1 MVPKETDKMDIVV
14 RIYLDTETTGLDP
27 SVHEVIEVAVVREE
41 VEYPYTGPGKITLMW
56 SRKVAPQHIETAE
69 PVALKVN
76 GYAPEAWANAVPFS
90 TIAEELVEHLKG
102 GMIIGHNPKF
112 DTGFI
117 TAELKRAGVEP
128 RISHRTIDT
137 TTAAYMA
144 WGLDGKM
151 KLSLDNL
158 RSHLGLSSDG
168 AHTAL
173 QDALDCREVF
183 YRALAA
189 RMESPDFSR
198 GDD

>member
-1 MVPKETDKMDIVV
+1 MEPIV

-27 SVHEVIEVAVVREE
+27 TVNEVIEVAIVREE
-41 VEYPYTGPGKITLMW
+41 VEYPYTGPGKLTLMW

-76 GYAPEAWANAVPFS
+76 GYTPEAWANATPFS
-90 TIAEELVEHLKG
+90 AIAGELVEHLKG
-102 GMIIGHNPKF
+102 GTLIGHNPKF

-117 TAELKRAGVEP
+117 AAELKRAGVDA

-137 TTAAYMA
+137 TTVAYMA
-144 WGLDGKM
+144 WGLDGNL
-151 KLSLDNL
+151 KLSLDSL
-158 RSHLGLSSDG
+158 RDHLGLSREG

-183 YRALAA
+183 YRALAV
-189 RMESPDFSR
+189 RGTPTDYSR
-198 GDD
+198 EDD

>member
-1 MVPKETDKMDIVV
+1 MEPIV

-41 VEYPYTGPGKITLMW
+41 VEYPYSLPGTLTLMW

-76 GYAPEAWANAVPFS
+76 GYTPEAWANAVPFKD
-90 TIAEELVEHLKG
+90 IAEELVEHLKG
-102 GMIIGHNPKF
+102 GTLIGHNPKF

-137 TTAAYMA
+137 TTVAFMA

>member
-1 MVPKETDKMDIVV
+1 MDTVV
-14 RIYLDTETTGLDP
+14 RIYLDTETTGLDS
-27 SVHEVIEVAVVREE
+27 SVHEIIEVAVVREE
-41 VEYPYTGPGKITLMW
+41 VEYPYTHPGTVTLSW
-56 SRKVAPQHIETAE
+56 CRKVAPQHIETASPE
-69 PVALKVN
+69 ALKVN
-76 GYAPEAWANAVPFS
+76 GYTPEAWADAVPFS
-90 TIAEELVEHLKG
+90 TVAEELVAHLKG
-102 GMIIGHNPKF
+102 GTIIGHNPKF

-144 WGLDGKM
+144 WGLDGKL

-158 RSHLGLSSDG
+158 RKHLGLPSEG

-189 RMESPDFSR
+189 RAGSPDFSR
-198 GDD
+198 EDD

>member
-1 MVPKETDKMDIVV
+1 MEPII

-27 SVHEVIEVAVVREE
+27 ATAEVIEVAVVREE
-41 VEYPYTGPGKITLMW
+41 VEYPYTQPGTITARW
-56 SRKVAPQHIETAE
+56 CRKVAPQHIETASPE
-69 PVALKVN
+69 ALKVN
-76 GYAPEAWANAVPFS
+76 GYTPEAWADAVPFKD
-90 TIAEELVEHLKG
+90 IAEELVAHLKG
-102 GMIIGHNPKF
+102 GTIIGHNPKF

-137 TTAAYMA
+137 TTVAFMA
-144 WGLDGKM
+144 WGLDGKL

-158 RSHLGLSSDG
+158 RKHLGLSSEG

-198 GDD
+198 EDD